1 MSELSAAIDQI
12 RQARR
17 YTEDLL
23 QNIPDEHWFSAL
35 PGGVTHVAWQVGHL
49 AVCEYALA
57 LKRIRGMRP
66 DDDQLVSA
74 EDFRLYG
81 KGSEPVF
88 DAAAYP
94 SIAHIQKWLRGV
106 HQRTLDELADLDEST
121 AAEPTSD
128 PPHPMFN
135 TKLGALVW
143 CAQHEFLHAG
153 QIGLLRRQLGL
164 ESLR

>member
-1 MSELSAAIDQI
+1 MSELSAAIGQI

-23 QNIPDEHWFSAL
+23 QNIPDAYWFSEP

-57 LKRIRGMRP
+57 LKRVRGARP

-74 EDFRLYG
+74 EDFRLFG

-88 DAAAYP
+88 ETTACPAVSEIRAL
-94 SIAHIQKWLRGV
+94 LRRV
-106 HQRTLDELADLDEST
+106 HEQTLDELSELDESA
-121 AAEPTSD
+121 AAEPVAD
-128 PPHPMFN
+128 PPHPMFH

-164 ESLR
+164 ASLR

>member
-1 MSELSAAIDQI
+1 MSEVSAAIDQI

-23 QNIPDEHWFSAL
+23 QNIPDEYWFSSP

-57 LKRIRGMRP
+57 LKRVRGVQP

-74 EDFRLYG
+74 GDFRLYG

-88 DAAAYP
+88 DASAYP
-94 SIAHIQKWLRGV
+94 PVVEIRELLQSV
-106 HQRTLDELADLDEST
+106 HQRTLEELAGLDEAT

-153 QIGLLRRQLGL
+153 QIGLLRRQRGL